1 MLSTPN
7 NTLKIKTSAPGKV
20 IIHGEHSV
28 VYGKLAIAASLGLRT
43 SVYLEEGSNKKL
55 EINLTSMKYKHSFDL
70 IEIKSLFKLESIPII
85 ENENQDSILLNPNV
99 LDNHNY
105 LEKIKNGLKI
115 KDDCRDDKLNSLLS
129 LLYLYFG
136 IIYSSK
142 TTIKP
147 LIITV
152 ETELSLGSGTGSSAS
167 FMVSLAGAFLRYV
180 SLKSKEEVEE
190 TFTETQLN
198 LISKWGFCAEKII
211 HGNPS
216 GIDNTICTY
225 GSLVSFRKGRA
236 PFILQCKKDMKCI
249 LVDTKVPKSTAE
261 QVKKVAELK
270 EKYPIIVEGILDTI
284 EHITTEALDYL
295 IQLKD
300 QEQSTIKLEGKKN
313 CYVELGE
320 LAELNHGL
328 LRTLGVSHESIES
341 VIQILSKFNIKG
353 KLTGAGGG
361 GYVLAFLS
369 PELAAEDLTEVCKE
383 LAFKGYQPMVT
394 NMGSIGVCIE
404 H

>member
-1 MLSTPN
+1 MQ
-7 NTLKIKTSAPGKV
+7 
-20 IIHGEHSV
+20 
-28 VYGKLAIAASLGLRT
+28 
-43 SVYLEEGSNKKL
+43 
-55 EINLTSMKYKHSFDL
+55 
-70 IEIKSLFKLESIPII
+70 EIKSLFKLESIPII

-216 GIDNTICTY
+216 GNTINN
-225 GSLVSFRKGRA
+225 
-236 PFILQCKKDMKCI
+236 Q
-249 LVDTKVPKSTAE
+249 
-261 QVKKVAELK
+261 K
-270 EKYPIIVEGILDTI
+270 ETVTDLFYPIP
-284 EHITTEALDYL
+284 H
-295 IQLKD
+295 
-300 QEQSTIKLEGKKN
+300 N
-313 CYVELGE
+313 
-320 LAELNHGL
+320 
-328 LRTLGVSHESIES
+328 
-341 VIQILSKFNIKG
+341 
-353 KLTGAGGG
+353 
-361 GYVLAFLS
+361 
-369 PELAAEDLTEVCKE
+369 
-383 LAFKGYQPMVT
+383 
-394 NMGSIGVCIE
+394 
-404 H
+404 

>member
-1 MLSTPN
+1 MLGSPN

-43 SVYLEEGSNKKL
+43 SVYLEETTNKKL
-55 EINLTSMKYKHSFDL
+55 EINLTSMKYKQSFDL
-70 IEIKSLFKLESIPII
+70 KEIKSLFKLESLPVI

-99 LDNHNY
+99 LDHHNY
-105 LEKIKNGLKI
+105 VEQIKNGLKI
-115 KDDCRDDKLNSLLS
+115 KDACRDDQLNSLLS

-136 IIYSSK
+136 IMHSSK

-167 FMVSLAGAFLRYV
+167 FMVSLAGAFLRYA
-180 SLKSKEEVEE
+180 SLKSEEEVEE

-236 PFILQCKKDMKCI
+236 PFVLQCKKDMKCI
-249 LVDTKVPKSTAE
+249 LVDTKVPKNTAE

-270 EKYPIIVEGILDTI
+270 EKYPIIVEGILDAI

-300 QEQSTIKLEGKKN
+300 QEQLNIKLVGKKN
-313 CYVELGE
+313 CYAELGE

-328 LRTLGVSHESIES
+328 LRTLGVSHESVES
-341 VIQILSKFNIKG
+341 VIHILSKFSIKG

-369 PELAAEDLTEVCKE
+369 PELAAEVLTEVCKE

-394 NMGSIGVCIE
+394 NLGSSGVCIE